1 MKIVIANGGHA
12 ADYIIKQFRSRKNNI
27 IIINSSKQTANYLA
41 KTNKLPVI
49 YGEPWKINVLD
60 AAHVQDCDIFV
71 ALGYIDTDNYVSCM
85 LAKKLFNAKKCI
97 CIVNNPKNVDLF
109 RDLGIDSVISSTYLL
124 ASSIFSE
131 TSLEKLTKSM
141 SFQDDKIVMV
151 EVTVRE
157 SNIISNKQIMDINF
171 PKTGTI
177 SCVYRKPNVL
187 IPNGKTVILPGDK
200 LFIVTSKKDQPG
212 IVEFVQ
218 REAVGENEE

>member
-12 ADYIIKQFRSRKNNI
+12 ADYIIKQFRNRKNNL
-27 IIINSSKQTANYLA
+27 IIINSSKQTSNYIA
-41 KTNKLPVI
+41 KMNKLPVI
-49 YGEPWKINVLD
+49 YGEPWKINVLE
-60 AAHVQDCDIFV
+60 AANVQNCDIFV
-71 ALGYIDTDNYVSCM
+71 ALGYVDTDNYVSCM
-85 LAKKLFNAKKCI
+85 LAKKVFNAKKCI
-97 CIVNNPKNVDLF
+97 CIVNNPKNVELF

-131 TSLEKLTKSM
+131 TSLEKLTKSI

-157 SNIISNKQIMDINF
+157 SNIIANKQIMDINF
-171 PKTGTI
+171 PSTGTI

-187 IPNGKTVILPGDK
+187 IPKGKTVILPGDK
-200 LFIVTSKKDQPG
+200 LFIVTSKKDQPS

-218 REAVGENEE
+218 REDDRSDEK